1 MVRMALLFFFTGLLN
16 SPKAL
21 SQMRLASKAD
31 SAQAVINM
39 RPMPLNFYKTPT
51 AFFCKKEVQL
61 QKLTRLPIYIRLG
74 SKEQADFL
82 EGKRREKRIGN

>member
-1 MVRMALLFFFTGLLN
+1 MVRMALVFFFTGLLN
-16 SPKAL
+16 STKAL
-21 SQMRLASKAD
+21 SQLRLAPKPD
-31 SAQAVINM
+31 SAKGVINI

-74 SKEQADFL
+74 SKEQADYL
-82 EGKRREKRIGN
+82 EGKGRKISKKE